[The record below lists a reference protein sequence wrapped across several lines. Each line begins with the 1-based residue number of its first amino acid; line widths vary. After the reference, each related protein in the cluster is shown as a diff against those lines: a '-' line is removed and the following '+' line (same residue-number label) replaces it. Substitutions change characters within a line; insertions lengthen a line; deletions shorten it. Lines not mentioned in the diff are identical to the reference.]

1 MTQTQGWKIAAAAAV
16 ALGLAFSPMAA
27 MALDLSFTQVGG
39 FTINT
44 AQSVNQP
51 GSLGGVE
58 FFGATGFTPTT
69 GINAGNATYG
79 QIGWGCGNAGS
90 SAPQQLCSA
99 PNNTVVTTSP
109 VTGTPPFPGQP
120 ADFPVNF
127 RSALDLDVF
136 SGQVTIGDPNF
147 TAISSLQHYNRTIG
161 QSSASLSQIDI
172 DTLLTLDTIPPSGSD
187 SDAGFVRLQFN
198 ETLNL
203 GNPCGGGS
211 GASQPCPDIFTFSA
225 ATLDPIFLT
234 VGGVQYKVEFNLS
247 FPVTT
252 FDERTGLTVPNGAL
266 NSATNCPGLDP
277 ASQICTQEDAISEA
291 VIGIRVSIVP
301 VTVPAPASLLLLGLG
316 LSGLG
321 AAGWLRR
328 K

>member
-1 MTQTQGWKIAAAAAV
+1 MTQTKGWKFAAAAAV

-27 MALDLSFTQVGG
+27 MATDLSFTQVGG

-44 AQSVNQP
+44 ALSINQP
-51 GSLGGVE
+51 GTLGGVE
-58 FFGATGFTPTT
+58 FFGPTGFIAPT
-69 GINAGNATYG
+69 GNATYQ

-90 SAPQQLCSA
+90 TVPQGYCSA
-99 PNNTVVTTSP
+99 PNNTVVPTSP
-109 VTGTPPFPGQP
+109 VTGLPPTIGQP
-120 ADFPVNF
+120 VDFPQNF

-161 QSSASLSQIDI
+161 QSSASLLQINI
-172 DTLLTLDTIPPSGSD
+172 DTLLTLDTIPPTGSD
-187 SDAGFVRLQFN
+187 SDPGFVQLGFN

-203 GNPCGGGS
+203 ANPCPGGG
-211 GASQPCPDIFTFSA
+211 GQPCDDIFTFQSA
-225 ATLDPIFLT
+225 VFTPVILT
-234 VGGVQYKVEFNLS
+234 VGGVQYLVEFNLT
-247 FPVTT
+247 FPLTT
-252 FDERTGLTVPNGAL
+252 FDERTGLTVPNGA
-266 NSATNCPGLDP
+266 SVCPALDP
-277 ASQICTQEDAISEA
+277 ASNVCTAENAISEA
-291 VIGIRVSIVP
+291 IIGIRVSLIP
-301 VTVPAPASLLLLGLG
+301 TQVPAPASLLLLGFG

>member
-1 MTQTQGWKIAAAAAV
+1 MRQKQGWKFAAAAAV
-16 ALGLAFSPMAA
+16 ALGLAFSPIAA
-27 MALDLSFTQVGG
+27 MALDLSFSQVGG
-39 FTINT
+39 FTIGT
-44 AQSVNQP
+44 AQSVNSP
-51 GSLGGVE
+51 GTNGGVE

-69 GINAGNATYG
+69 GINAGQATF
-79 QIGWGCGNAGS
+79 QEIGWGCGNAGS
-90 SAPQQLCSA
+90 TVPQGNCSGA
-99 PNNTVVTTSP
+99 NNTIAPLSP
-109 VTGTPPFPGQP
+109 VSSNP
-120 ADFPVNF
+120 AAPTDFPEKF

-136 SGQVTIGDPNF
+136 SGTVTVGDPNF

-187 SDAGFVRLQFN
+187 SDPGFVRLNFN
-198 ETLNL
+198 ETLN
-203 GNPCGGGS
+203 NASPCGGGS
-211 GASQPCPDIFTFSA
+211 GASTPCPDIFTFSA
-225 ATLDPIFLT
+225 ATLDPVFLT

-291 VIGIRVSIVP
+291 IIGIRVSIVP
-301 VTVPAPASLLLLGLG
+301 VTVPAPASLLLLGFG